1 MREAEFLSELTPIPI
16 FSIQIYILCF
26 STFWAD
32 HENYYNIG
40 GNHIIKEQ
48 TEKQLYLELSKKN
61 TNIRILWKIC
71 IKTKYLQN
79 QKFMSKIKLLT
90 GTISSLRSFLRPF
103 HDFMILWS
111 SVHHTLSSVFWQKV
125 FTWTPYAWYD
135 DSLSG
140 CAYVC
145 I

>member
-48 TEKQLYLELSKKN
+48 TEKQLYLELSKK
-61 TNIRILWKIC
+61 IQIYVFYERYVSKQSI
-71 IKTKYLQN
+71 Y
-79 QKFMSKIKLLT
+79 KIKNLC
-90 GTISSLRSFLRPF
+90 
-103 HDFMILWS
+103 
-111 SVHHTLSSVFWQKV
+111 QK
-125 FTWTPYAWYD
+125 
-135 DSLSG
+135 
-140 CAYVC
+140 
-145 I
+145 